1 MSPAELPETFNLLA
15 LLPEIALLLAACAV
29 LVADAVAAG
38 DDGSPMI
45 DGLALAS
52 LALPLAAIFYVAAD
66 GHSYSFGSMY
76 VSDLMAHTLKAC
88 AIIATGVIIAYSRQY
103 AIDRGMRRGEL
114 YTLALFSL
122 LGQMVMISGSNLL
135 VLYLGLEL
143 MSLSLYAIAAL
154 RRDSSASSEAA
165 MKYFVLGAL
174 SSGFLLYGMSMVY
187 GATGS
192 LDIPEIVDR
201 IASGQVSDA
210 VLVFGVV
217 FVVAG
222 IAFKFGAVPF
232 HMWIPDVYQGT
243 ATVATLLIAAGPKL
257 AAFALAFR
265 LLGEALMTVSADWHQ
280 MLIVLAVLSLGL
292 GNIVAIA
299 QSNLKRMLAY
309 STISQ
314 VGFVLLGM
322 IGAHTGGNAE
332 QSADAFGSSMFYAIT
347 YVLTTL
353 GTFGLIQLLAR
364 KGFEAENIE
373 DFKGLARRSPW
384 LAGLMM
390 MMMFS
395 LAGLPPLVGFYAKLV
410 VLESVVAIGLVWLA
424 VYAVVMSLV
433 GAYYYIRVIK
443 VMYFDEPVDHAPIV
457 VANGAQ
463 ATMAVNGMLI
473 LLLGIV
479 PGPLVSLCSASIRQ
493 ALQLG

>member
-1 MSPAELPETFNLLA
+1 MSPAELPVTYNLLA
-15 LLPEIALLLAACAV
+15 LLPEMALLLVACFV
-29 LVADAVAAG
+29 LIVDATAAG
-38 DDGSPMI
+38 GEGNPRI
-45 DGLALAS
+45 EKYAVGGLL
-52 LALPLAAIFYVAAD
+52 LPLLAILYVAPA
-66 GHSYSFGSMY
+66 GHSYSFGEMY
-76 VSDLMAHTLKAC
+76 VSDLMAHTLKVC
-88 AIIATGVIIAYSRQY
+88 AIIATAVVIVYSRQY
-103 AIDRGMRRGEL
+103 AIDRGIRRGEL
-114 YTLALFSL
+114 YSLALFAL

-143 MSLSLYAIAAL
+143 MSLSLYAIAGV
-154 RRDSSASSEAA
+154 RRELPTSSEAA

-192 LDIPEIVDR
+192 LDIPEIVER
-201 IASGQVSDA
+201 IATGQVSDA

-222 IAFKFGAVPF
+222 IAFKLGAVPF
-232 HMWIPDVYQGT
+232 HMWIPDVYHGT
-243 ATVATLLIAAGPKL
+243 STVATLLIAAGPKL

-265 LLGEALMTVSADWHQ
+265 LLGDTLMSVSHDWHQ

-292 GNIVAIA
+292 GNVVAIA

-314 VGFVLLGM
+314 IGFVLLGM
-322 IGAHTGGNAE
+322 IGAHTGGDAG
-332 QSADAFGSSMFYAIT
+332 QSADAFGSAMFYAIT

-353 GTFGLIQLLAR
+353 GTFGLIQFLAR
-364 KGFEAENIE
+364 KGFEAENID
-373 DFKGLARRSPW
+373 DFKGLAKRSPW
-384 LAGLMM
+384 LAGVMM
-390 MMMFS
+390 LMMFS

-410 VLESVVAIGLVWLA
+410 VLESVIAIGLVWLA

-443 VMYFDEPVDHAPIV
+443 VMYFDEAIDTAPIV
-457 VANGAQ
+457 VANDAQ
-463 ATMAVNGMLI
+463 ATMAVNGLLI
-473 LLLGIV
+473 LLLGLM
-479 PGPLVSLCSASIRQ
+479 PGPLLSLCAEAIRQ
-493 ALQLG
+493 ALQIG

>member
-1 MSPAELPETFNLLA
+1 MPETYNLLA
-15 LLPEIALLLAACAV
+15 MLPEIALLLVACLV
-29 LVADAVAAG
+29 LLVDATAAG
-38 DDGSPMI
+38 DEGSPRI
-45 DGLALAS
+45 DLIALAG
-52 LALPLAAIFYVAAD
+52 LLLPLAAIFYVGGA
-66 GHSYSFGSMY
+66 GHSYSFGDMY

-88 AIIATGVIIAYSRQY
+88 AVIATAAVIAYSRQY

-114 YTLALFSL
+114 YTLALFAL

-154 RRDSSASSEAA
+154 RRDVAASSEAA

-192 LDIPEIVDR
+192 LDIPQIVDR
-201 IASGQVSDA
+201 ISTGQVSDA

-222 IAFKFGAVPF
+222 IAFKLGAVPF

-243 ATVATLLIAAGPKL
+243 STVATLLIAAGPKL

-265 LLGEALMTVSADWHQ
+265 LLGEALMSVSHDWHQ

-314 VGFVLLGM
+314 IGFVLLGM
-322 IGAHTGGNAE
+322 IGAHTGGDSA
-332 QSADAFGSSMFYAIT
+332 QSADAFGASMFYAIT

-353 GTFGLIQLLAR
+353 GTFGLIQFLAR

-384 LAGLMM
+384 LAGVMM

-410 VLESVVAIGLVWLA
+410 VLESVIAVGLVWLA
-424 VYAVVMSLV
+424 VYAVLMSLV

-443 VMYFDEPVDHAPIV
+443 VMYFDEPVDTAPIV
-457 VANGAQ
+457 VGSGAQ

-479 PGPLVSLCSASIRQ
+479 PGPLVSLCAASIRQ
-493 ALQLG
+493 ALQIG